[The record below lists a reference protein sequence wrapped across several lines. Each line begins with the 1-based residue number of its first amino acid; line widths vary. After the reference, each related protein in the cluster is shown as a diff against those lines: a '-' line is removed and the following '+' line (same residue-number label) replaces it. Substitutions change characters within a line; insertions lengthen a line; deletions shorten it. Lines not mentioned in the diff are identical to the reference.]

1 MSKFPVTANT
11 TAAIE
16 DFAGLATQNR
26 VPEAGG
32 AVGGYLKFSG
42 KTGRWEMGKEG
53 EDFEGVNLFINVL
66 ESQHGFVRWG
76 TKPPAKAHTKITQAL
91 PQPPAPFDGVDE
103 NGAAKTHYGQA
114 SRIITGVTFDDD
126 EDGVIFEVGSMG
138 GVERVD
144 ELLNQVMAKA
154 AGSTYF
160 FPVVKLAHDFYT
172 RSTGK
177 VYKPVF
183 EIVEW
188 RNVDGDLE
196 GEAPKQ
202 VAAPVEAVEE
212 EAPVEE
218 APVKKRR
225 RSRA

>member
-1 MSKFPVTANT
+1 
-11 TAAIE
+11 
-16 DFAGLATQNR
+16 
-26 VPEAGG
+26 
-32 AVGGYLKFSG
+32 
-42 KTGRWEMGKEG
+42 
-53 EDFEGVNLFINVL
+53 
-66 ESQHGFVRWG
+66 
-76 TKPPAKAHTKITQAL
+76 
-91 PQPPAPFDGVDE
+91 
-103 NGAAKTHYGQA
+103 
-114 SRIITGVTFDDD
+114 
-126 EDGVIFEVGSMG
+126 MG

-160 FPVVKLAHDFYT
+160 FPVVKLAHDFYN
-172 RSTGK
+172 RNTGK

-188 RNVDGDLE
+188 RNVEGDLE

-202 VAAPVEAVEE
+202 VAAPKTRTKKAAPVEAVEE
-212 EAPVEE
+212 EAPWEDEETVEE